1 MSVAAAQS
9 SVLRQVL
16 SGARAAA
23 YLPDAGALA
32 AAGLEPGP
40 GAGFLPP
47 GARCVL
53 LQALRPLPPDAAV
66 PRSGLGVSPSQPAL
80 EPRADGREGTEE
92 AEAARIH
99 ADAGLGLASSSAQPP
114 GMARGELLVLA
125 AERPR
130 ALSARERL
138 WAAAVAAK
146 LAALDLPA

>member
-1 MSVAAAQS
+1 M
-9 SVLRQVL
+9 LRQVL

-32 AAGLEPGP
+32 AAGLESGP

-66 PRSGLGVSPSQPAL
+66 PRSGLGISPSQPAPD
-80 EPRADGREGTEE
+80 PRADGREGSEE
-92 AEAARIH
+92 AQAGGMH
-99 ADAGLGLASSSAQPP
+99 ADVGLGPASSSAQPL
-114 GMARGELLVLA
+114 GMTRKEGGLLVLA